1 MKTLLLLL
9 GLSFLTVTTLS
20 KNTDEDIIVAL
31 QAADAEKLT
40 DFMDN
45 MIDLKLPDNVNE
57 ITNIK
62 KTQAGV
68 KLKTF
73 FSDSNI
79 SGFDLISKRKMGDI
93 TSITGTLKSS
103 TESYKIT
110 LMLKEK
116 AGNSVI
122 ITLRVS

>member
-20 KNTDEDIIVAL
+20 KNTDEDIIAAL
-31 QAADAEKLT
+31 QAADTEKLT
-40 DFMDN
+40 EYMDN

-62 KTQAGV
+62 KTQAGI

-93 TSITGTLKSS
+93 TSITGTLKSN
-103 TESYKIT
+103 TENYKIT

-116 AGNSVI
+116 SGNSVI
-122 ITLRVS
+122 VTLRVS